1 MVYQYAYPRPAVTV
15 DAVIFSTAEPTPRVL
30 LIQRKHDPY
39 AGNWALPGGF
49 IEMDEPLGTAVRREL
64 KEETGLEG
72 VTLSQLGAYGDVE
85 RDPRGRTISI
95 VYWGRIA
102 SPPTDLV
109 ADSDA
114 AALSWFAVDSLPPLA
129 FDHTQIIAD
138 ARKAAAL

>member
-15 DAVIFSTAEPTPRVL
+15 DAVVFSTGEPTPRVL

-39 AGNWALPGGF
+39 AGHWALPGGF
-49 IEMDEPLGTAVRREL
+49 IEMDESLSAAVRREL

-72 VTLSQLGAYGDVE
+72 VALSQLGAYGDVE

-95 VYWGRIA
+95 VYWGRIP

-114 AALSWFAVDSLPPLA
+114 AALGWFALDSLPSLA
-129 FDHTQIIAD
+129 FDHAKIIAD
-138 ARKAAAL
+138 AREATAL